1 MVEAVG
7 AGSVWNQNS
16 WHWEEKNYTVQAKA
30 FLTEHLAK
38 IEFDAPEPAS
48 SVKLYETKSVEG
60 SCSITIRKGKQIVLF
75 DFSMDAYFKATS
87 KTDEEETAMGTIQIH
102 EFNQDDDEVD
112 ITVTN
117 EKQNDFCSGIRRVL
131 TSDLVK
137 KPVFALV
144 KKLKDHLISL
154 EGDAEKLRSD

>member
-87 KTDEEETAMGTIQIH
+87 KTDEEETKSLKPENALRNSP
-102 EFNQDDDEVD
+102 FNR
-112 ITVTN
+112 
-117 EKQNDFCSGIRRVL
+117 FCNAPRIGS
-131 TSDLVK
+131 K
-137 KPVFALV
+137 K
-144 KKLKDHLISL
+144 KIC
-154 EGDAEKLRSD
+154 